1 MRICGNEKG
10 LTKPTNTSSE
20 NAASDVRNALG
31 HGPSKDNLSRKK
43 PKSSIRFDEHAEC
56 GTKQSVGVVM
66 HHSLLF
72 GPIFDMVTPE
82 ISW

>member
-10 LTKPTNTSSE
+10 LTKPPNTSAE

-43 PKSSIRFDEHAEC
+43 
-56 GTKQSVGVVM
+56 QSVGVVM
-66 HHSLLF
+66 HHSLPF

-82 ISW
+82 IS